1 MKQILEEQKIANTSG
16 EPAAYDFYVS
26 DAADKFKAF
35 ANAILPFDITMTQQ
49 INIEQY

>member
-1 MKQILEEQKIANTSG
+1 MQIQSSCTESI
-16 EPAAYDFYVS
+16 
-26 DAADKFKAF
+26 ADKFKAF

>member
-1 MKQILEEQKIANTSG
+1 M
-16 EPAAYDFYVS
+16 YRFYVS